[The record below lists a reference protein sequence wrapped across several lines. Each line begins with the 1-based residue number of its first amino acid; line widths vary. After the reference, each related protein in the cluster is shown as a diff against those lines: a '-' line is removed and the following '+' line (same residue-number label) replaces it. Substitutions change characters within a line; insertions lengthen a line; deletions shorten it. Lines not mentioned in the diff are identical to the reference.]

1 MYHLLCMWYTKR
13 HGWRVHSY
21 FQFWEHRLIDK
32 VALIN
37 SKAIWFLNIQPQIL
51 CYSCTCNKPL
61 FIRLVLFFFL
71 NRSMSRPIVVC
82 IWRGKV
88 HVTSCFFGI
97 ARFFDTGSTKY
108 TFWIGRQSC
117 KRLDRYAIIKY
128 HFSIWNNMHRQY
140 IKYMYM

>member
-1 MYHLLCMWYTKR
+1 
-13 HGWRVHSY
+13 
-21 FQFWEHRLIDK
+21 
-32 VALIN
+32 
-37 SKAIWFLNIQPQIL
+37 
-51 CYSCTCNKPL
+51 
-61 FIRLVLFFFL
+61 
-71 NRSMSRPIVVC
+71 MSRPIVVC

-117 KRLDRYAIIKY
+117 KRLDKYAIIKY

-140 IKYMYM
+140 IKHTNVHVIPRSRLVSQRVRVFIYITGHFVSTWNKLAVWNFFSQARISQLIKSCSYVSKLFLNKISLE